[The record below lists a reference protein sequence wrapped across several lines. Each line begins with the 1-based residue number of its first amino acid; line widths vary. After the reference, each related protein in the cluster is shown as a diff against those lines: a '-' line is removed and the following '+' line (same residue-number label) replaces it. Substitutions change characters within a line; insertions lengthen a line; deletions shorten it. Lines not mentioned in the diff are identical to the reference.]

1 MRISDWSSDVCSSD
15 LSIDTI
21 AKPCEASVA
30 EIARPSVR
38 LRVMP
43 CWKITSGQ
51 PLAGLTRPDA
61 ALGTVISTGT
71 RTVPVATGRVLRKV
85 RNVDGLFG
93 PNAPAHD
100 GMVPQAAPFQ
110 NVFSGAVGL
119 APLGAV
125 RRAE

>member
-1 MRISDWSSDVCSSD
+1 
-15 LSIDTI
+15 
-21 AKPCEASVA
+21 
-30 EIARPSVR
+30 
-38 LRVMP
+38 MP

-85 RNVDGLFG
+85 RHVDGLFG
-93 PNAPAHD
+93 PHAPAHD

-110 NVFSGAVGL
+110 NVFSGAGGL
-119 APLGAV
+119 APRGAV
-125 RRAE
+125 RWYGRSIKPTTLSAIGGSRSATASWRGRTCDAG